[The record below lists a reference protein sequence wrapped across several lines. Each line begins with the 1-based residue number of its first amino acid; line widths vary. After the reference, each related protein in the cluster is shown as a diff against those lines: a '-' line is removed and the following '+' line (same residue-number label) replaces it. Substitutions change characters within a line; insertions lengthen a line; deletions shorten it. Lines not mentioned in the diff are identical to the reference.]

1 MAGRALPSFCLALFL
16 AAGSTAARAENEGIA
31 VGEPSPTQQQQQ
43 AETPA
48 PLPKLLGFGKGE
60 DGTHVFLF
68 ARQGASP
75 VVFMGQPGDLKELEV
90 LGIERGKGK
99 FMVDTLE
106 MGDLVFNTTE
116 KSVIIP
122 GEIGFNSKNP
132 TRVLK
137 GTPDKAAFVEA
148 MARMGY
154 ARRAPT
160 PVQAATQG
168 LVKIIARSRELTT
181 SGNSGRLGVFQ
192 QSAQA
197 RGKLRAKSSVK
208 RPVARVRPGARS
220 GQSVRTSARV
230 RAH

>member
-16 AAGSTAARAENEGIA
+16 AAGSTAARADNEGIA
-31 VGEPSPTQQQQQ
+31 VGEPSPTQQQQ

-68 ARQGASP
+68 SRQGQAP
-75 VVFMGQPGDLKELEV
+75 VVFIGKPGDLQELEV

-116 KSVIIP
+116 RSVIIP
-122 GEIGFNSKNP
+122 GEVGFNSKKP
-132 TRVLK
+132 TQVLK
-137 GTPDKAAFVEA
+137 GKPDQAAFVEA

-160 PVQAATQG
+160 AVQSAAQG
-168 LVKIIARSRELTT
+168 LVKVVARSRELAAAN
-181 SGNSGRLGVFQ
+181 GNKRLGFFQ
-192 QSAQA
+192 QSATSRA
-197 RGKLRAKSSVK
+197 KIRAKSSVR

-220 GQSVRTSARV
+220 GQSVRTTARV
-230 RAH
+230 KAH